1 MIFLKQFF
9 LLSDDSDSLENTP
22 NWRVSALRLLLVS
35 AMVICLAIGLHSFK
49 DAIEHD
55 LTHVNIISFSFI
67 ATITLLLFISNRF
80 YRFSAHLLLLSI
92 VAASVIMNLY
102 LPNLELAQVG
112 SIFMYSC
119 PVIAL
124 MLLGM
129 RVSLFYSLLNFIPFY
144 MILNNIDVSDIIG
157 QTKYLPNSELYITG
171 LIFVAFNICTPIA
184 IARTI
189 VAAKRLNENISK
201 SNTYLKD
208 KNELYQTFFAESNV
222 TKIIVDNDYKIT
234 DFNKHAA
241 IAFSLT
247 DKVKSSGLSLYKI
260 FPDLENVNCSKLKA
274 LIKVKM
280 AHFYVS
286 CEDVKDS
293 NYKVFEFV
301 NCTEEQIIKRN
312 LENMEQENKRL
323 RYSDNQTQLPNREW
337 FELQCKQV
345 IDKYHK
351 GFYVVVIQTAN
362 NEYLNLK
369 FNKND
374 AKFLLMSAYKR
385 LKNQTDGPLL
395 CAHIGPGKL
404 AFIINASSPDE
415 LKKTKLTKIKHVLD
429 EDYNLSGAKFHQSFL
444 FGFARYDE
452 NKESIVKVISNA
464 SSALR
469 QAEIY
474 APYCGYDEQ
483 ISNQFL
489 EKYEISMLLG
499 EALQNAELEVCFQPK
514 VTSTGQCIGLEALSR
529 WNSPILGTVSP
540 EVFISIAEEYKMI
553 SQLTDLVIQKV
564 CAQLASWS
572 KIGIKDIPVA
582 INISLLD
589 FSQNDFMIKLTQHLE
604 NYKIKPQQIELE
616 LTETSLD
623 ANKSRSLKLIK
634 TLQSWGFTISVDDFG
649 VGYSNI
655 ARLAEY
661 PINKLKL
668 DRSLISQVT
677 TSPRQKSL
685 VKAIH
690 VMCNELNIK
699 CVSEGVETLEQVTA
713 MSEMGCKEFQGFYF
727 AKPMCANEFSDH
739 VGTFGFYFNQVETLT
754 EALESSASF

>member
-1 MIFLKQFF
+1 MNFVKRFF
-9 LLSDDSDSLENTP
+9 LLSDDSTPLGNIP
-22 NWRVSALRLLLVS
+22 NWRISALRLMLVS
-35 AMVICLAIGLHSFK
+35 AMVLCLTIGLHSFK
-49 DAIEHD
+49 DAIEHN
-55 LTHVNIISFSFI
+55 LIHVNIISVGFF
-67 ATITLLLFISNRF
+67 ATMTLLLFTSYRF

-92 VAASVIMNLY
+92 VTASVCMNLY
-102 LPNLELAQVG
+102 LTNLELAQM
-112 SIFMYSC
+112 SSMFMYSC

-129 RVSLFYSLLNFIPFY
+129 RVSLFYSLLNLIPFY
-144 MILNNIDVSDIIG
+144 MILNNIDVSGIISKTE
-157 QTKYLPNSELYITG
+157 QLPNSDLYITS
-171 LIFVAFNICTPIA
+171 LIFVIFNICTPLA

-189 VAAKRLNENISK
+189 VAAKRLNESMSK
-201 SNTYLKD
+201 SNSYLKD

-222 TKIIVDNDYKIT
+222 TKIIVDNDHKIT

-247 DKVKSSGLSLYKI
+247 DKVKSLALSLYKI
-260 FPDLENVNCSKLKA
+260 FPDLENIPCSKSKT
-274 LIKVKM
+274 LIKVKT
-280 AHFYVS
+280 AYFHVS
-286 CEDVKDS
+286 CEEVKGS
-293 NYKVFEFV
+293 NYKVYEFI
-301 NCTEEQIIKRN
+301 NCTEEQAIKRN
-312 LENMEQENKRL
+312 LANMEQENKRL

-362 NEYLNLK
+362 NQYLNLK
-369 FNKND
+369 FTKTD
-374 AKFLLMSAYKR
+374 ARFLLISAYKR

-404 AFIINASSPDE
+404 AFIINASSPEE
-415 LKKTKLTKIKHVLD
+415 LKKQKLTKIKQVLD
-429 EDYNLSGAKFHQSFL
+429 EDYNLSGSKCHQSFL

-469 QAEIY
+469 LAEINT
-474 APYCGYDEQ
+474 PYCGYDEQ

-489 EKYEISMLLG
+489 EQYEISMLLD
-499 EALQNAELEVCFQPK
+499 EALQNAELEVYFQPK
-514 VTSTGQCIGLEALSR
+514 VTATGKCIGLEALAR
-529 WNSPILGTVSP
+529 WDSPILGQVSP

-582 INISLLD
+582 INISLID

-604 NYKIKPQQIELE
+604 NFNVEPQQIELE

-699 CVSEGVETLEQVTA
+699 CVSEGVETLEQVTTMA
-713 MSEMGCKEFQGFYF
+713 DMGCKEFQGFYF
-727 AKPMCANEFSDH
+727 AKPMCASEFSDH
-739 VGTFGFYFNQVETLT
+739 VATFGFQFNRT
-754 EALESSASF
+754 EALSETLEA